1 MLSSGQAGQL
11 PACHIEKFRTKPG
24 KIFNAYRIHISGDE
38 EVRFD
43 VVRNGAAREVAFQ
56 RGVRALDSGACP
68 ATGDFFCT
76 RSMQIRGEALIHLS
90 GSYENLQDRH
100 TMFFLKKIALI
111 CSHNR
116 SIIFQLNVIYI
127 RIFYIQI
134 IKDGRQKRRRT
145 VYDRSPNP
153 KGF

>member
-1 MLSSGQAGQL
+1 M
-11 PACHIEKFRTKPG
+11 
-24 KIFNAYRIHISGDE
+24 
-38 EVRFD
+38 
-43 VVRNGAAREVAFQ
+43 VRNGYSFQ

-90 GSYENLQDRH
+90 GSYENLQDRY
-100 TMFFLKKIALI
+100 TMFFFFKKKVALI